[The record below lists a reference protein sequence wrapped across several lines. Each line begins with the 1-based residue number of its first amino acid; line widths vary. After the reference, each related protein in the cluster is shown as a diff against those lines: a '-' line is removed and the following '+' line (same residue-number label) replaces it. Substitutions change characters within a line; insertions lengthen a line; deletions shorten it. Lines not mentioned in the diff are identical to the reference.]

1 MRMGLP
7 HTRHHASCLHLS
19 PNPCGLSQTR
29 SQTRHRAAGMSAPV
43 AAFVFGALLPSVALR
58 DRPQLSRVGRVTG
71 LRCSVPPVQI
81 RVIGIGGGG
90 SNAVNRMVEAIA
102 PEEQDC
108 VQFVACNTDVQAL
121 ESSRASQTVQLGEL
135 CTRGLGAGGQP
146 GMGREA
152 AMESADALR
161 EVVDGQDM
169 VFVTAGM
176 GGGTGS
182 GAAPVVASL
191 AREAG
196 ALTVGVV
203 SKPFGFEGRK
213 RTLQA
218 AAAVEELRASV
229 DVLIVVSNDRL
240 LDIVPEGMSL
250 TDSFALADEVLRQ
263 GIVGCVCRGSV
274 RGMLSA
280 LRRSPIWRCSGF
292 ASALY
297 APAPT
302 TVLLHAHVARRLTD
316 LVTKPGL
323 VNVDFADGVA
333 PASPR
338 LCPARPY
345 GSDGAAA
352 LGAYD
357 CRLPRWLHG
366 SQCDPL

>member
-1 MRMGLP
+1 
-7 HTRHHASCLHLS
+7 
-19 PNPCGLSQTR
+19 
-29 SQTRHRAAGMSAPV
+29 
-43 AAFVFGALLPSVALR
+43 
-58 DRPQLSRVGRVTG
+58 
-71 LRCSVPPVQI
+71 
-81 RVIGIGGGG
+81 
-90 SNAVNRMVEAIA
+90 MVDAIA
-102 PEEQDC
+102 MEDQEC

-121 ESSRASQTVQLGEL
+121 TSSRASLTVRLGEV

-152 AMESADALR
+152 ALESVDALR
-161 EVVDGQDM
+161 EIVDGQDM

-182 GAAPVVASL
+182 GAAPVVAAL

-218 AAAVEELRASV
+218 DAAVEELRESV

-263 GIVGCVCRGSV
+263 GIVG
-274 RGMLSA
+274 
-280 LRRSPIWRCSGF
+280 
-292 ASALY
+292 
-297 APAPT
+297 
-302 TVLLHAHVARRLTD
+302 LTD

-323 VNVDFADGVA
+323 VNVDFADVRSIMSDSGFALMGVGRGFGKDRAADAASAAISSPLLEFPMERARRVVFSVTGGPSMTLQHVNEVAQSINMVVA
-333 PASPR
+333 PDANIIF
-338 LCPARPY
+338 
-345 GSDGAAA
+345 GAAVDDD
-352 LGAYD
+352 LGEELCVTVVATD
-357 CRLPRWLHG
+357 FP
-366 SQCDPL
+366 